1 MNLGSIKHVHFI
13 GVGGIGISAL
23 AKMFL
28 LEGKTVSGSDMSE
41 SQITSDLAHDGAH
54 IFISHSKENIPPN
67 TQLVIYTIAVSDK
80 NEELLHA
87 RASGITCLSYPEALG
102 LISRDKTTIAIS
114 GTHGKTTTTAMIA
127 HLMLELQ
134 MAPTVIVG
142 SKLADKQS
150 NFIAGKSEYLVVEAC
165 EYHRSF
171 LNLHPTFLVITNI
184 EEDHLDYYKDLDD
197 IKSAFFELA
206 SRIPPHGAIITNTE
220 TKEWLES
227 AGIKAPIYDYENV
240 NAVPKLL
247 TPGKHNQANARA
259 AIQTV
264 SLIHKGEISHHLAT
278 FKGTWRRLEYKDR
291 KQNRIYFD
299 DYAHHPTEIR
309 SSLLALK
316 QEYPER
322 KIICVFEPHQQSRT
336 KALFEGFVE
345 ALQIADNCFIAP
357 ILCVREQYDPEI
369 TNEKLSKAVIKFVP
383 SKPVETPEEL
393 MGEMKKLDTTL
404 EYCVVIMGAGNIY
417 KWTEIIMK

>member
-28 LEGKTVSGSDMSE
+28 LEAKTVSGSDMSE
-41 SQITSDLAHDGAH
+41 SQIASDLSRNGAQ

-67 TQLVIYTIAVSDK
+67 TQLVIYTIAVNEE

-87 RASGITCLSYPEALG
+87 KTLGIPCLSYPEALG

-165 EYHRSF
+165 EYRRSF
-171 LNLHPTFLVITNI
+171 LNLHPAFLVITNI

-227 AGIKAPIYDYENV
+227 AGIKAPIYDYENI

-259 AIQTV
+259 AIQAV
-264 SLIHKGEISHHLAT
+264 SLIHRGEIPPYLET
-278 FKGTWRRLEYKDR
+278 FKGTWRRLEYKGS
-291 KQNRIYFD
+291 KQNCIYFD
-299 DYAHHPTEIR
+299 DYAHHPTEIK
-309 SSLLALK
+309 SSLLALR

-345 ALQIADNCFIAP
+345 ALQIADECFIAP

-369 TNEKLSKAVIKFVP
+369 TNEKLSKAVSKFVP
-383 SKPVETPEEL
+383 SNPVETPEEL
-393 MGEMKKLDTTL
+393 KCEIKKLDPSL
-404 EYCVVIMGAGNIY
+404 EYCVVLMGAGNIY
-417 KWTEIIMK
+417 KWTETIMK